1 MGWSGSIAE
10 SSAVGTSTTF
20 TPGTTTEGA
29 YVVSSFT
36 APRKGVYRF
45 TLKGSGGTKYASPGK
60 DWNHCA
66 AGGKGGYTVGYLLM
80 EKGQTVYVGAG
91 GTCSAAFVAAANGS
105 SLSAIGKTNLYF
117 VAAGGGAGGAAGES
131 KYDSGV
137 MAMVLIGADGGGT
150 SGAKSN
156 TASFGASQGYGGT
169 GGTQSAG
176 GTAGGWTDDSA
187 GTGASGAYGVGGKS
201 TKSTYDTAVAI
212 GGRGGDGLYGGGSGN
227 ALTDSSYHTYAYSG
241 GGGSSYI
248 KTASLTVGSNTY
260 TSSTTTGGGA
270 ASNTTGSIVVTY
282 YAAVELPV
290 KFNGTTLEKVIFNGT
305 EVGGLIFDGIKLFF
319 ERMKRRICR
328 WYMWTKMESRSRIP
342 T

>member
-1 MGWSGSIAE
+1 MGWSGSLTE
-10 SSAVGTSTTF
+10 SSAVGSSITF
-20 TPGTTTEGA
+20 APGTTTEGA

-45 TLKGSGGTKYASPGK
+45 ILKGSGGTKYASPGK
-60 DWNHCA
+60 EWNHCA
-66 AGGKGGYTVGYLLM
+66 AGGKGGYTVGYLLL
-80 EKGQTVYVGAG
+80 EKGQTVYIGAG
-91 GTCSAAFVAAANGS
+91 GTCSAAFVAAATGT
-105 SLSAIGKTNLYF
+105 SLSAISKTNLYF

-150 SGAKSN
+150 SGSKSN
-156 TASFGASQGYGGT
+156 TSSFGASQGYGGT

-227 ALTDSSYHTYAYSG
+227 AYTDSSYHTYAYSG

-248 KTASLTVGSNTY
+248 KTASLMVGSNTY

-270 ASNTTGSIVVTY
+270 SSNTAGSVQVTY
-282 YAAVELPV
+282 YARAELHV
-290 KFNGTTLEKVIFNGT
+290 FFDGAQLERIIFNNTELGSLVFNGTTIFMEG
-305 EVGGLIFDGIKLFF
+305 V
-319 ERMKRRICR
+319 KRCLKFMASAFGFRAA
-328 WYMWTKMESRSRIP
+328 IP
-342 T
+342 A

>member
-1 MGWSGSIAE
+1 MGWNGSITP
-10 SSAVGTSTTF
+10 SSALGASATF

-36 APRKGVYRF
+36 APVKGVYRF
-45 TLKGSGGTKYASPGK
+45 VLKGSGGTQYASPAK
-60 DWNHCA
+60 SWNHCA
-66 AGGKGGYTVGYLLM
+66 PGGAGGQTVGYLLLNQ
-80 EKGQTVYVGAG
+80 GQTVYVGAG
-91 GTCSAAFVAAANGS
+91 GTCSAAFVSAANGS
-105 SLSAIGKTNLYF
+105 KLSAISKTNLYF

-137 MAMVLIGADGGGT
+137 NAMVLIGADGGGT

-156 TASFGASQGYGGT
+156 TASFGTSQGYGGT

-227 ALTDSSYHTYAYSG
+227 ALTDDAYHTYAYSG

-248 KTASLTVGSNTY
+248 KTASITVSSKTY

-270 ASNTTGSIVVTY
+270 ASNTAGSVQVTY
-282 YAAVELPV
+282 YARAELPV
-290 KFNGTTLEKVIFNGT
+290 IFDGTTLERIIFNSTELDSLVFNGTTIFMEG
-305 EVGGLIFDGIKLFF
+305 V
-319 ERMKRRICR
+319 KRCLKSMVSTFGFRAA
-328 WYMWTKMESRSRIP
+328 TP
-342 T
+342 A